1 MKYTN
6 DALEI
11 DGLGYSIEVE
21 TEEDDFDWDMSTLV
35 INKVVD
41 LEMDGHQPTIE
52 PTDYHY
58 TKVEEHL
65 VYEGAFKLIS

>member
-1 MKYTN
+1 MKYVN
-6 DALEI
+6 EELEI

-21 TEEDDFDWDMSTLV
+21 TDDDDFDWDLSTLT
-35 INKVVD
+35 INRVVD
-41 LEMDGHQPTIE
+41 LDMNEHQPTIK

-58 TKVEEHL
+58 RKVEQYL